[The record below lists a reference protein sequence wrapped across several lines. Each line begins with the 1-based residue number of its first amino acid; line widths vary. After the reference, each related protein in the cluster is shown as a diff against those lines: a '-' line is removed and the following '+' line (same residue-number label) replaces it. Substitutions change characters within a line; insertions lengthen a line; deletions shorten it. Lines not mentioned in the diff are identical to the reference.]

1 MRSSTDLLLTHPASW
16 RSKHDLAPSAVLS
29 CGEQSPTP
37 ETLASAHHNALD
49 QPTIQPRTPPM
60 ALQPKQTPIVLVID
74 FHHARGPEIEHCI
87 GDEGTSPATEND
99 WSLLPF
105 MALSDGA
112 HLSTEEF
119 SYFTLRRKETS
130 TLPATSLFGIACCRQ
145 LDSSLLI
152 NRPPEVTR
160 STVQK
165 AVVVVTDSPQRVG
178 QLREKLS
185 VVTSAWFAQRDFSDI
200 DILRKFREGL
210 VISLSNDESKD
221 QNLGLSLREMI
232 HEFKYQTLVLFKGLL
247 LQPKMLFFGTRCERL
262 CMIQFSLISLIP
274 GLINALQDCADP
286 SFDSYAETVEKPTS
300 LKTSDRSSLLAYMGL
315 PLQIFGKGSMFGP
328 YTPLQQLDLLA
339 DDGTKSYVVGSTNS
353 LLLQQKDRYSD
364 ILINLDEDSISI
376 SSLPLRNALTLS
388 VADRR
393 WIDLLTQ
400 IVNDTWDE
408 AHPSRPKT
416 LGFMGSEEFIRLQFE
431 EYLLALLS
439 CMKYHEELNSLSA
452 GDSLHRSRAQLQNFN
467 IEGDP
472 ALDFNA
478 EFLMQW
484 QKTPNYALFSR
495 LTSDALLFS
504 ITEPKHPS
512 AGGLTMEDVQR
523 RLSQQVAD
531 LHLDERVREGR
542 EALNRHLS
550 TGQKKVS
557 AAFNTFWSDIE
568 AMREAQRKR
577 NEEKASSSQR
587 SSIDKEPPTSPQSAS
602 TDSASETA
610 GSWFGAR
617 QRPSIDVSQ
626 AQTSVTAASQ
636 KAGAYFSSWGSWASD
651 KRREWQEKR
660 SSSPNSNSNPGVI
673 ASPSTPVLPTV
684 NETVFDSDRGRRR
697 SMQRQSEDAEGLSR
711 SLSRRKRWSNIILRR
726 ESGEFKR
733 DDSDAADVPYPKSPL
748 SQGSPAY
755 AAESE
760 TKKTAELNVQ
770 QEKTLPESRAD
781 DDGFTSV
788 SLAPQE
794 GLCVDMNP
802 EKRQSATVS
811 ADDTVTV
818 LPVKQEGHTSELN
831 QDSVKESVST
841 Q

>member
-1 MRSSTDLLLTHPASW
+1 MPVP
-16 RSKHDLAPSAVLS
+16 KHD
-29 CGEQSPTP
+29 
-37 ETLASAHHNALD
+37 
-49 QPTIQPRTPPM
+49 
-60 ALQPKQTPIVLVID
+60 PIVLVID

-87 GDEGTSPATEND
+87 SDEGTNPAVEND

-112 HLSTEEF
+112 HLYETTPPSPPMCCEPGVQLLIVLRLTRMRRVWDRSTEEF
-119 SYFTLRRKETS
+119 SYFTLRQKETPGV
-130 TLPATSLFGIACCRQ
+130 PARSLFGIACSRQ
-145 LDSSLLI
+145 IDSKLLI

-200 DILRKFREGL
+200 DILKKFREGL
-210 VISLSNDESKD
+210 VISLGNDESKD

-274 GLINALQDCADP
+274 GLINSLEDCADP
-286 SFDSYAETVEKPTS
+286 SFNTYEENVEKPTS

-364 ILINLDEDSISI
+364 ILINLDEDTINI
-376 SSLPLRNALTLS
+376 SSPTLRSALALS

-400 IVNDTWDE
+400 IVNETWVDE
-408 AHPSRPKT
+408 DPSRPKT

-439 CMKYHEELNSLSA
+439 SMKYHEELTTISTEPSN
-452 GDSLHRSRAQLQNFN
+452 RSRAHLQTFN

-472 ALDFNA
+472 ALDFNV
-478 EFLMQW
+478 EFLYQW

-495 LTSDALLFS
+495 LTSDALLYS

-512 AGGLTMEDVQR
+512 AGGLTIEDIQR

-542 EALNRHLS
+542 EALNRQLAA
-550 TGQKKVS
+550 GQKKVS
-557 AAFNTFWSDIE
+557 AAFNSFWSDIE
-568 AMREAQRKR
+568 TMREAQKKR
-577 NEEKASSSQR
+577 NEEKAALSQR
-587 SSIDKEPPTSPQSAS
+587 TSIDTSVSPPTASAQSSPSEAS
-602 TDSASETA
+602 
-610 GSWFGAR
+610 GWWQGR
-617 QRPSIDVSQ
+617 QRPSIDLSN
-626 AQTSVTAASQ
+626 AQTTMSAASQ
-636 KAGAYFSSWGSWASD
+636 KAGSYLSSWSSWASE
-651 KRREWQEKR
+651 KRKEWQDR
-660 SSSPNSNSNPGVI
+660 RASPSSGVI
-673 ASPSTPVLPTV
+673 PSPSTPSLPAVT
-684 NETVFDSDRGRRR
+684 EAGEADRERRDSISRH
-697 SMQRQSEDAEGLSR
+697 SEDGGSLTR

-726 ESGEFKR
+726 DSGEFSLPKL
-733 DDSDAADVPYPKSPL
+733 DDNNTSDSDVPFPRSPL
-748 SQGSPAY
+748 SRGLPAY
-755 AAESE
+755 EAGEQVKDE
-760 TKKTAELNVQ
+760 VEPLG
-770 QEKTLPESRAD
+770 LSRTDKGHVEQSIDA
-781 DDGFTSV
+781 DGFSSV
-788 SLAPQE
+788 VLTPNE
-794 GLCVDMNP
+794 GLRVDLDPNQQAALQKLDAQP
-802 EKRQSATVS
+802 EVS
-811 ADDTVTV
+811 VTA
-818 LPVKQEGHTSELN
+818 LPG
-831 QDSVKESVST
+831 KENESPMHGAPT
-841 Q
+841 TAGP